1 MAEPIGWTLNPLVAI
16 GIALAVMFFGYF
28 FGLYEGRGQGYK
40 NRQKEEA
47 EERKQ
52 KPAEPLPPASPPIPT
67 DETPLLDVSMGMD
80 GKLRLKMDGKRADT
94 SALDAEKRKRLIE
107 ILTHMR
113 PWLETPKPQP
123 AQQPS
128 ASPPP
133 RSVSPQPA
141 AQSPQASPPARP
153 APAPQP
159 TPAQQPAAPAPDDD
173 DDNDRAAE
181 SLSIVGQI
189 NSVLQARLAGTPLAG
204 KGIRLQESLEGGVT
218 VWVGI
223 SKFDG
228 VDAVPDDEIKTVIRA
243 AITEW
248 ENKYTPGL

>member
-1 MAEPIGWTLNPLVAI
+1 
-16 GIALAVMFFGYF
+16 MFFGYF
-28 FGLYEGRGQGYK
+28 FGLFEGRGQGYK

-52 KPAEPLPPASPPIPT
+52 GPVEPLPPASPPVQS
-67 DETPLLDVSMGMD
+67 DETSLLDVSMGMD
-80 GKLRLKMDGKRADT
+80 GQLRLKMDGQPADT

-113 PWLETPKPQP
+113 PWLETPKSQP
-123 AQQPS
+123 AQKPA

-133 RSVSPQPA
+133 QPVA
-141 AQSPQASPPARP
+141 SQQGAQSPKGASLSERISQAGVTAPPTT
-153 APAPQP
+153 APAPQQTP
-159 TPAQQPAAPAPDDD
+159 TPKPATPVPD

-189 NSVLQARLAGTPLAG
+189 NSVLQARLVGTPLAD

-223 SKFDG
+223 SKFEG
-228 VDAVPDDEIKTVIRA
+228 VDAVPDNEIKAVIRA